1 MHQIRITMKKSIFKK
16 LALSVALLSTTF
28 ARAIDFGFERTI
40 KEFMGE
46 VIRVFPWVAVGGLV
60 IAFIFAGKHFQ
71 GENAD
76 ASKGIRIIIVYV
88 LFVAICVG
96 AYQAI
101 KAMANNVTM

>member
-1 MHQIRITMKKSIFKK
+1 M
-16 LALSVALLSTTF
+16 LSTTF
-28 ARAIDFGFERTI
+28 ARDIDFGFERTI
-40 KEFMGE
+40 KDFMGE
-46 VIRVFPWVAVGGLV
+46 VIRVFPWVVVGGLV

>member
-1 MHQIRITMKKSIFKK
+1 MKKNILKK
-16 LALSVALLSTTF
+16 LIFSAALLSTTF

-40 KEFMGE
+40 KDFMGE

-60 IAFIFAGKHFQ
+60 
-71 GENAD
+71 
-76 ASKGIRIIIVYV
+76 IIVYV